1 MTTMNV
7 CHVDHKTKKMS
18 NPLITHAYDSS
29 HMQINKQ
36 NKGVKTAEVKKQVK
50 KLGVIK
56 PHKGHTLFEIEVK
69 SMSINLP
76 EFEAIEVNWTEGSSK
91 SKLKVKEGCVY
102 ISALNKRNALKK
114 FKKGSNGSRI

>member
-1 MTTMNV
+1 
-7 CHVDHKTKKMS
+7 
-18 NPLITHAYDSS
+18 
-29 HMQINKQ
+29 MQMNKQ
-36 NKGVKTAEVKKQVK
+36 NKGVKTVEVKKQVK

>member
-1 MTTMNV
+1 
-7 CHVDHKTKKMS
+7 MS

-69 SMSINLP
+69 TMNINLA
-76 EFEAIEVNWTEGSSK
+76 EFETLEVDWTKDSSNK

-102 ISALNKRNALKK
+102 ISSLNKRNALKK

>member
-7 CHVDHKTKKMS
+7 CHVDHKTRKMS

-56 PHKGHTLFEIEVK
+56 PHKGHTTYLHIPKYKHRKFAK
-69 SMSINLP
+69 STQRRRNLL
-76 EFEAIEVNWTEGSSK
+76 A
-91 SKLKVKEGCVY
+91 
-102 ISALNKRNALKK
+102 
-114 FKKGSNGSRI
+114 

>member
-1 MTTMNV
+1 
-7 CHVDHKTKKMS
+7 MS
-18 NPLITHAYDSS
+18 DPLITDAFASS
-29 HMQINKQ
+29 HIQMNKQ
-36 NKGVKTAEVKKQVK
+36 NKGVKTAEVKKQEK

-69 SMSINLP
+69 TMSINLP
-76 EFEAIEVNWTEGSSK
+76 EFETIEVDWTKDSSNK